1 MTLILLNKK
10 RRMIITIIIKTSA
23 KIKELIKKTKN
34 KIRGKIIERN
44 SLYLKL
50 ITFLPFISKLF
61 SFTKTIT
68 TNIKET

>member
-1 MTLILLNKK
+1 LTLILLNKK
-10 RRMIITIIIKTSA
+10 RSMIITIIIKTSA

>member
-10 RRMIITIIIKTSA
+10 RSMIITIIIKTSA

>member
-1 MTLILLNKK
+1 
-10 RRMIITIIIKTSA
+10 MIITIIIKTSA